1 MKLFCWFSLDQLIC
15 ISFESDS
22 QQGFPNFDSFMSN
35 PVPFPFPPN
44 MGMGMGPGPMVKV
57 GGFQVT
63 MNSNG
68 STTVVPLTPQMLPP
82 PEVMKRIMQVLLD
95 TVMWFAL

>member
-1 MKLFCWFSLDQLIC
+1 
-15 ISFESDS
+15 
-22 QQGFPNFDSFMSN
+22 
-35 PVPFPFPPN
+35 

-95 TVMWFAL
+95 AVMYATSVRPLIELITGATATNAAAT